1 MKVVGITGGIGSGK
15 STVAKVFESLG
26 IPVYKADVR
35 AKALYLKKEVRAL
48 VIDAFGEEVYSGEEL
63 NKEALARLV
72 FGNDAYLNT
81 LNAIIHPAV
90 REDFNDWVKE
100 QKAPYVLKEAAI
112 LIESGS
118 YKQCDAIILVVAPE
132 EVRIERVMQRDGSTR
147 KEVEAR
153 VNKQWSDDRKRPYA
167 TYEIQ
172 NGGEASVIK
181 QVLDIHR
188 QLVNES

>member
-26 IPVYKADVR
+26 IPLYKADDR
-35 AKALYLKKEVRAL
+35 AKALYRKKEVRAL

-63 NKEALARLV
+63 NKELLARLV
-72 FGNDAYLNT
+72 FGNEAYLNT

-90 REDFNDWVKE
+90 REDFDDWVRK

-118 YKQCDAIILVVAPE
+118 YKHCNAIILVVAPE
-132 EVRIERVMQRDGSTR
+132 EIRIERVMQRDGSTR
-147 KEVEAR
+147 EEVEAR
-153 VNKQWSDDRKRPYA
+153 INKQWSDDRKRPYA
-167 TYEIQ
+167 QYEIQ
-172 NGGEASVIK
+172 NGGKTSIIK
-181 QVLDIHR
+181 QVLEIHR
-188 QLVNES
+188 QLVKGA